1 MFVFVALWASKG
13 DAGFMRTRER
23 ASKGGGGFIWAPEGA
38 SKGDAGFKVA
48 PGCLSSGATGFTG
61 PPLVRSCLLVGL
73 MLSEPPLALQGLASG

>member
-1 MFVFVALWASKG
+1 MCVVVALWASKG

-23 ASKGGGGFIWAPEGA
+23 A

-73 MLSEPPLALQGLASG
+73 MLSELPLALQGLASG

>member
-1 MFVFVALWASKG
+1 MFVFAALW
-13 DAGFMRTRER
+13 

-73 MLSEPPLALQGLASG
+73 MLSEPPLALRGLASG

>member
-1 MFVFVALWASKG
+1 MCVFAALWASKG

-23 ASKGGGGFIWAPEGA
+23 V

-61 PPLVRSCLLVGL
+61 PPLVRSCLLDGL
-73 MLSEPPLALQGLASG
+73 MLTEPPLALQGLASG